1 MPHNVLGTK
10 GEFRLLP
17 RMGCAHAW
25 RIGQK
30 ACEAKRILEYGS
42 GGSTPWLAQIMP
54 KNGMLV
60 SMENDHQWAVWCKRA
75 IDSMRSF
82 LTIADVVVRYAETE
96 DEYIASEQ
104 GPFDLILVDGRHI
117 WRAACMAA
125 AYDKLRPG
133 GTVFLHDS
141 QEALYQPGIVEF
153 LSAGGRLVHEDADR
167 MYKNAYT
174 RLWEGVR

>member
-17 RMGCAHAW
+17 RMGCAHVW
-25 RIGQK
+25 RVGQK

-42 GGSTPWLAQIMP
+42 GGSTIWLAQIMP
-54 KNGMLV
+54 KSGKLV
-60 SMENDHQWAVWCKRA
+60 SMENDFTWWEWCEK
-75 IDSMRSF
+75 IVET
-82 LTIADVVVRYAETE
+82 LQDVVELAEVKLRYAKTE

-104 GPFDLILVDGRHI
+104 GPFDMILVDGRHI
-117 WRAACMAA
+117 WRAPCMAA

-153 LSAGGRLVHEDADR
+153 LSKGGRLVHEDADR

-174 RLWEGVR
+174 RLLEGVR

>member
-17 RMGCAHAW
+17 RMGCAHVW

-54 KNGMLV
+54 KNGMLW
-60 SMENDHQWAVWCKRA
+60 SMEDDPVWAQWCRTTF
-75 IDSMRSF
+75 DSLRSF
-82 LTIADVVVRYAETE
+82 LELSTVMIEYAKTQ
-96 DEYIASEQ
+96 DAYIDSVQ
-104 GPFDLILVDGRHI
+104 GQFDLIIVDGRHT
-117 WRAACMAA
+117 WRAPCMAA

-153 LSAGGRLVHEDADR
+153 LSKGGRLVHEDADR
-167 MYKNAYT
+167 MYKNPYT
-174 RLWEGVR
+174 RLWEGVK